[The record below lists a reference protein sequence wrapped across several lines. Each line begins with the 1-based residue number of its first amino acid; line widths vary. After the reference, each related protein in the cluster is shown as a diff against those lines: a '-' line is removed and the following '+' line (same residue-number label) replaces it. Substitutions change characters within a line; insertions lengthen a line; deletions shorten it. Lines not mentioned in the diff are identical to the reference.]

1 MGRESPIR
9 MSQISTQT
17 AGNWERVEI
26 PDNVKGKKI
35 QKEEYKENLM
45 HIIKFFA
52 YKEGVLKK
60 KSSLKLYGDI
70 FHQGLNI

>member
-45 HIIKFFA
+45 HIIKFLHI
-52 YKEGVLKK
+52 KREC
-60 KSSLKLYGDI
+60 
-70 FHQGLNI
+70 